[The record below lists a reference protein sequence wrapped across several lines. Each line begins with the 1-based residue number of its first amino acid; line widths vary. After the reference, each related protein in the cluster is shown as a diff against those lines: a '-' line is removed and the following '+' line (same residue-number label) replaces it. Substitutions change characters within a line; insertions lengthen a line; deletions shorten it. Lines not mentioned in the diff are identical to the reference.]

1 MRLPTQEHN
10 ESKPFKAR
18 ALLTSQVVPLGDVY
32 GERSMRS
39 SPTPF
44 PLDSA
49 VTAGSPS
56 LPETVRML
64 ITMVE
69 AGSNDHEILANEAEH
84 SEVILVDVEVDGA
97 RYLLV
102 RMPKLTRVRVQLSP
116 REKEIG
122 RMVAKGHPNK
132 VIADVLNISL
142 WTVCTHMR
150 RMFAK
155 LGVGTRA
162 AMVARLLEIGVI
174 TSDHR
179 VPADFRSFDVSN
191 RSGRP

>member
-1 MRLPTQEHN
+1 
-10 ESKPFKAR
+10 
-18 ALLTSQVVPLGDVY
+18 
-32 GERSMRS
+32 MRS
-39 SPTPF
+39 SPTPLTF
-44 PLDSA
+44 DSPASADDPPLREAVRLLVEMAESA
-49 VTAGSPS
+49 SD
-56 LPETVRML
+56 E
-64 ITMVE
+64 
-69 AGSNDHEILANEAEH
+69 NEILPNEKDQDH

-102 RMPKLTRVRVQLSP
+102 RMPRLSRIQVQLSP
-116 REKEIG
+116 REQEIG

-132 VIADVLNISL
+132 VIADVLNISS

-174 TSDHR
+174 ASDHR
-179 VPADFRSFDVSN
+179 VPADARSFEVIN
-191 RSGRP
+191 RSSRL